1 MCKDGFDCEGG
12 TQIIDFASLRG
23 SSADGESSSHT
34 QAIAIVAVVL
44 ILAVVVTILL
54 VVYYRRRLDRVEKD
68 LQNRSVLY
76 IENSVL
82 TPDMQA
88 RKHDMVIRNVDPYDH
103 ISSNRI
109 QNNTMEMATSGS
121 AVVASSESPATV
133 DGAMAASPRA
143 EKNVN
148 IDRFKLGEGEGD
160 IGAAADEPAVDED
173 GASALPTA
181 KAKVIL
187 DDEEDDEAAAA
198 EAAYRDKAAAFDIN
212 LYEEYSPS
220 KEKNNTKLADLYK
233 KQLNKENVNVVI
245 NNVSGAAAVA
255 GAAVAAESGSSG
267 DDLLVEEDFDD
278 MKANLHMPSDSSRND
293 RGDHDDRGGLE

>member
-1 MCKDGFDCEGG
+1 M
-12 TQIIDFASLRG
+12 
-23 SSADGESSSHT
+23 
-34 QAIAIVAVVL
+34 
-44 ILAVVVTILL
+44 
-54 VVYYRRRLDRVEKD
+54 VYYRRRLSRVEKD

-88 RKHDMVIRNVDPYDH
+88 RKADMIIRNVDPYDYISSNNSN

-109 QNNTMEMATSGS
+109 QNNTMEMATSN
-121 AVVASSESPATV
+121 VADAPEPPVV
-133 DGAMAASPRA
+133 DGAAAASPRP

-148 IDRFKLGEGEGD
+148 IDRFKLGDEEVEAP
-160 IGAAADEPAVDED
+160 AAVADEPAGEIE
-173 GASALPTA
+173 GAGALPTA
-181 KAKVIL
+181 KAKVLL
-187 DDEEDDEAAAA
+187 DDDDEDDEAAAA

-233 KQLNKENVNVVI
+233 KQVNKENVNVVI
-245 NNVSGAAAVA
+245 NNVSGAAAGA
-255 GAAVAAESGSSG
+255 GAGAVAAESGSSG

-278 MKANLHMPSDSSRND
+278 MKTNLQMPRNSDRD
-293 RGDHDDRGGLE
+293 DHDDRGA

>member
-1 MCKDGFDCEGG
+1 M
-12 TQIIDFASLRG
+12 
-23 SSADGESSSHT
+23 
-34 QAIAIVAVVL
+34 
-44 ILAVVVTILL
+44 
-54 VVYYRRRLDRVEKD
+54 EKD

-88 RKHDMVIRNVDPYDH
+88 RKADMVIRNVDPYDYISSNNSN

-109 QNNTMEMATSGS
+109 QNNTMEMATSG
-121 AVVASSESPATV
+121 AADALEPPTV
-133 DGAMAASPRA
+133 DGAASASPRP

-148 IDRFKLGEGEGD
+148 IDRFKLGDEEVEFP
-160 IGAAADEPAVDED
+160 AAVADDEPAGEIE
-173 GASALPTA
+173 GAGALPTA
-181 KAKVIL
+181 KAKVL
-187 DDEEDDEAAAA
+187 LEDDDEEDEEAAAA

-245 NNVSGAAAVA
+245 NNVSGAAAGAA
-255 GAAVAAESGSSG
+255 GAVAAAESGSSG

-278 MKANLHMPSDSSRND
+278 MKANLQMPRNSDRD
-293 RGDHDDRGGLE
+293 DHDDRGA

>member
-23 SSADGESSSHT
+23 SSADGDSNSHT
-34 QAIAIVAVVL
+34 QSIAIVAVVL
-44 ILAVVVTILL
+44 ILAVVVTVLL
-54 VVYYRRRLDRVEKD
+54 VVYYRRRLNRVEKD

-109 QNNTMEMATSGS
+109 QNNTMEMATSGAA
-121 AVVASSESPATV
+121 AVSESPAV
-133 DGAMAASPRA
+133 DGAMAVTPKP

-148 IDRFKLGEGEGD
+148 IDRFKLGEGEGEAP
-160 IGAAADEPAVDED
+160 AAAAAVADEPAGDED

-181 KAKVIL
+181 KAKAKVIL
-187 DDEEDDEAAAA
+187 DDEEDEAAAA

-245 NNVSGAAAVA
+245 NNVSGAGA
-255 GAAVAAESGSSG
+255 GAVVAAESGSSG

-278 MKANLHMPSDSSRND
+278 MKANLHVPSNSD
-293 RGDHDDRGGLE
+293 RDDHDDRGA

>member
-23 SSADGESSSHT
+23 SSADGDSNSHT
-34 QAIAIVAVVL
+34 QSIAIVAVVL
-44 ILAVVVTILL
+44 ILAVVVTVLL
-54 VVYYRRRLDRVEKD
+54 VVYYRRRLNRVEKD

-109 QNNTMEMATSGS
+109 QNNTMEMATSG
-121 AVVASSESPATV
+121 AAAGVSESPAV
-133 DGAMAASPRA
+133 DGAMAVTPKP

-148 IDRFKLGEGEGD
+148 IDRFKLGEGEGEAPAP
-160 IGAAADEPAVDED
+160 AAAAAVADEPAGDGD

-181 KAKVIL
+181 KAKAKVIL
-187 DDEEDDEAAAA
+187 DDEEDEAAAA

-245 NNVSGAAAVA
+245 NNVSGAGA
-255 GAAVAAESGSSG
+255 GAVVAAESGSSG

-278 MKANLHMPSDSSRND
+278 MKANLHVPPSNSD
-293 RGDHDDRGGLE
+293 RDDHDDRGA

>member
-23 SSADGESSSHT
+23 SSADGDSNSHT

-44 ILAVVVTILL
+44 ILAVIVTILL
-54 VVYYRRRLDRVEKD
+54 VVYYRRRLNRVEKD

-109 QNNTMEMATSGS
+109 QNNTMEMATSG
-121 AVVASSESPATV
+121 AADALEPPTV
-133 DGAMAASPRA
+133 DGAVAASPRP

-148 IDRFKLGEGEGD
+148 IDRFKLGEEEVEALLEKKD
-160 IGAAADEPAVDED
+160 QDTTLAKESSVKQKECIAV
-173 GASALPTA
+173 
-181 KAKVIL
+181 
-187 DDEEDDEAAAA
+187 
-198 EAAYRDKAAAFDIN
+198 
-212 LYEEYSPS
+212 
-220 KEKNNTKLADLYK
+220 LAPV
-233 KQLNKENVNVVI
+233 NVNDVI
-245 NNVSGAAAVA
+245 KKDGTTV
-255 GAAVAAESGSSG
+255 
-267 DDLLVEEDFDD
+267 
-278 MKANLHMPSDSSRND
+278 
-293 RGDHDDRGGLE
+293 

>member
-23 SSADGESSSHT
+23 ASAEGDSSSHT

-44 ILAVVVTILL
+44 ILAVVVTVLL
-54 VVYYRRRLDRVEKD
+54 VVYYRRRLNRVEKD

-88 RKHDMVIRNVDPYDH
+88 RKHDMVIRNVDPYDYINSN

-109 QNNTMEMATSGS
+109 QNNTMEMATSG
-121 AVVASSESPATV
+121 AAAATESPAV
-133 DGAMAASPRA
+133 DGAAAATPKP

-148 IDRFKLGEGEGD
+148 IDRFKLGEEEAEAAS
-160 IGAAADEPAVDED
+160 AAADEPAGDED
-173 GASALPTA
+173 GAGALPTA
-181 KAKVIL
+181 KAKVLL
-187 DDEEDDEAAAA
+187 DDEEDEAAAA

-245 NNVSGAAAVA
+245 NNVSGAGA
-255 GAAVAAESGSSG
+255 GAEAVVAAESGSSG

-278 MKANLHMPSDSSRND
+278 MKANLQMPSNSD
-293 RGDHDDRGGLE
+293 RQERDEDDDRGA